1 MYDLKY
7 STIGCTNATTT
18 PFGGSKRSFLWSS
31 GIGLVVT
38 CYVMVFLWLNVHLH
52 LHKILPLQISLLQS
66 WYYFGDM
73 WMISLHC
80 YNMFSIYHIV
90 QRKVGGPF

>member
-7 STIGCTNATTT
+7 STIGCTNVTTT
-18 PFGGSKRSFLWSS
+18 PLGGSKGSFLGSS

-38 CYVMVFLWLNVHLH
+38 CYVMVLLWLNVHLH

-73 WMISLHC
+73 
-80 YNMFSIYHIV
+80 
-90 QRKVGGPF
+90 